1 VKTLSKRKKTGR
13 GRLKVMKKTKVSV
26 VKSQGKVHK
35 ENQGVETGLPIERA
49 EGLEREAALATAVN
63 IDMIKTTLVDT
74 DMI

>member
-1 VKTLSKRKKTGR
+1 MKTLSKRKKTGR
-13 GRLKVMKKTKVSV
+13 GRLKIMKKMSV

-35 ENQGVETGLPIERA
+35 ENRGVETGLPIERA

-63 IDMIKTTLVDT
+63 IDMIKTTLADT